1 MIAMP
6 VPCAR
11 PLLRGTPVARDLCIP
26 LPDVS
31 PDTDNATVL
40 QLFSKNKE
48 WVSLPVVEDGRP
60 FGLINRHIFLSQ
72 MSRPFYRELY
82 DKKSCIAFMD
92 KNPLIVDALASL
104 NDVADQTVITGDK
117 SLTDGF
123 MITEKGRY
131 IGIGLGIDLIKAVS
145 DMHLRQHQQ
154 IMQSIEYAS
163 VIQTAMLTTSTQAM
177 SRTLA
182 DWCLAW
188 EPRDCVGG
196 DCYAFKTYQ
205 NGWLAAVAD
214 CTGHGVPGAFMTL
227 IFSSALEQALTQHGP
242 MLPAQLLQAI
252 NRHIKDTLGQ
262 RDEAHQLSTS
272 NDGCDAMLVFCD
284 MTRNTLTFS
293 GARMPAFMLQRDT
306 GQLTPLQC
314 DRMGVGYTET
324 PYDYQWSSYEL
335 PLHDNDM
342 FFTTTDGLT
351 DQIGGE
357 RRIMFGK
364 RRLQEYL
371 QHHQHQPMRELAN
384 QLLSAHKIYQGD
396 QTRRDDLTFWGFRH
410 CSTFV

>member
-11 PLLRGTPVARDLCIP
+11 LLLRGTPVARDLCIP

-72 MSRPFYRELY
+72 MARPFYRELY

-123 MITEKGRY
+123 MITENGRY

-163 VIQTAMLTTSTQAM
+163 VI
-177 SRTLA
+177 
-182 DWCLAW
+182 
-188 EPRDCVGG
+188 
-196 DCYAFKTYQ
+196 
-205 NGWLAAVAD
+205 
-214 CTGHGVPGAFMTL
+214 
-227 IFSSALEQALTQHGP
+227 
-242 MLPAQLLQAI
+242 
-252 NRHIKDTLGQ
+252 
-262 RDEAHQLSTS
+262 
-272 NDGCDAMLVFCD
+272 
-284 MTRNTLTFS
+284 
-293 GARMPAFMLQRDT
+293 
-306 GQLTPLQC
+306 
-314 DRMGVGYTET
+314 
-324 PYDYQWSSYEL
+324 
-335 PLHDNDM
+335 
-342 FFTTTDGLT
+342 
-351 DQIGGE
+351 
-357 RRIMFGK
+357 
-364 RRLQEYL
+364 
-371 QHHQHQPMRELAN
+371 
-384 QLLSAHKIYQGD
+384 
-396 QTRRDDLTFWGFRH
+396 
-410 CSTFV
+410 